1 MSQDFDSNVL
11 DLVKQNG
18 FNLYGY
24 MCGFEKFKEE
34 LPNEKIFSNSFTCKN
49 YSHEHVLKVWDNKRD
64 EILVQ
69 LVLKM

>member
-24 MCGFEKFKEE
+24 MYGFEKFKEE

-64 EILVQ
+64 EILAQ